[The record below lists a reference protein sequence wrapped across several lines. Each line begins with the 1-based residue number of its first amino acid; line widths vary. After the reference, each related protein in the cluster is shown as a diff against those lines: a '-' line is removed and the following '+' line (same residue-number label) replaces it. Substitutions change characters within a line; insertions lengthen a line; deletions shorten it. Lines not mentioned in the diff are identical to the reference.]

1 MILLL
6 AIARLA
12 VAMGN
17 AKESIKEISD
27 VIVSDNDH
35 DGCAEVIEKYLLE
48 E

>member
-1 MILLL
+1 ML

-12 VAMGN
+12 IAMGS

-35 DGCAEVIEKYLLE
+35 DGGAEVIEKYLLE